1 MRGTVLGFDAAAGT
15 GAIAGDDG
23 RRYAF
28 AGAEWRGGPLMP
40 VAGTAVDF
48 EASDAAA
55 LGVYPIPGVTVP
67 AGGAPF
73 APGAAYPKSHVA
85 AGLLALLLGSW
96 GIHKFYLGY
105 NTEGA
110 ILLGG
115 TIVSFVLCI
124 IVIGFFGLLA
134 IGLVCFVEAILYLT
148 KSEAEFHQAYV
159 VERRPW
165 F

>member
-15 GAIAGDDG
+15 GAITGADG

-28 AGAEWRGGPLMP
+28 AGPEWRGGQVVP

-48 EASDAAA
+48 EAGDGTATGIYPMPAAA
-55 LGVYPIPGVTVP
+55 LP
-67 AGGAPF
+67 AGMA
-73 APGAAYPKSHVA
+73 ATGAAYPKSHVA

-115 TIVSFVLCI
+115 TIASIVLCI
-124 IVIGFFGLLA
+124 IIIGVFGLMA
-134 IGLVCFVEAILYLT
+134 IGLICFVEAIIYLT
-148 KSEAEFHQAYV
+148 KTEAEFHQAYV